1 MESNKF
7 QISDEQLLD
16 LLDDVPLDPATQD
29 VNTFIKNFSIS
40 RGKTPLNKRVLYTL
54 YKGTTRNPVKEHDFR
69 LRMSLHVPTEGS
81 SYLVSDEFFDKAIEV
96 YGKLHPDK
104 QRKKFDKRKSP
115 KFQFQFE
122 KFRKFYNIQKGKDW
136 LEGFVLYHFYD
147 KWVYNESPN
156 YKRPF
161 KKSELETQLKDHFQF
176 KVDRDEVIWF
186 GIDESSLTNISPEQ
200 ISGVRSGRAWR
211 KNAKKENKKKQG

>member
-7 QISDEQLLD
+7 QISDDDLIN
-16 LLDDVPLDPATQD
+16 LLDDVPLDSITQD
-29 VNTFIKNFSIS
+29 ITTFIKNFNIS
-40 RGKTPLNKRVLYTL
+40 RGKTPLSKTVLYTL
-54 YKGTTRNPVKEHDFR
+54 YKGTTRSPIKESDFR
-69 LRMSLHVPTEGS
+69 LRMSLMVPTEGS
-81 SYLVSDEFFDKAIEV
+81 SYLVSDEFFNKAIEV
-96 YGKLHPDK
+96 YGQLSSTK
-104 QRKKFDKRKSP
+104 QRKKQDKRKSP

-122 KFRKFYNIQKGKDW
+122 KFRRFYNIEKGKDW

-147 KWVYNESPN
+147 KWMYNEKPN

-161 KKSELETQLKDHFQF
+161 NRSEFNQQLKDHFDF
-176 KVDRDEVIWF
+176 KLDRDNVIWF

-211 KNAKKENKKKQG
+211 KNAKKENKKKPG